1 MQTMQICILSLPS
14 SYKYTTYEV
23 LKMGM
28 PKLLLQPIP
37 SCSFT
42 YSRQLGETAGKLP
55 HKLKEKKERL
65 NFTLVCTDTHVH
77 VHVGLHTR
85 VHDDIS
91 LALEVCCGTTYMYL

>member
-1 MQTMQICILSLPS
+1 MITHADNADLHLPLPS
-14 SYKYTTYEV
+14 SYKYITYEV

-42 YSRQLGETAGKLP
+42 YLRQLGETAGKLP
-55 HKLKEKKERL
+55 HKLKKKRL

-77 VHVGLHTR
+77 VGLRTR

-91 LALEVCCGTTYMYL
+91 WALEVCCGNTYMYL